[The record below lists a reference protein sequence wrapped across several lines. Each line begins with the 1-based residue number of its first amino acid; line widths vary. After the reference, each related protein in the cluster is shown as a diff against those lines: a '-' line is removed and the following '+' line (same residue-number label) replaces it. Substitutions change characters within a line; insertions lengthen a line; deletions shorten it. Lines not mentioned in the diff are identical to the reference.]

1 MQVNLENVSTVKK
14 VLHIEVSEE
23 DVIKELDSAYKELKK
38 TAKVKGFRPGK
49 VPRPGLE
56 RMFKKEVH
64 SDVTGRLI
72 QNSFVDA
79 IKEIDLNFI
88 GEPAIDPTELETK
101 GPYKYDATV
110 EIKPELDEIDFK
122 GLSLTKT
129 LYKYSDAEIEGQ
141 LNMLQKNLT
150 QLKNIEDD
158 RPAQE
163 GDSAMVDYEG
173 FKDEK
178 PLEDLGKTE
187 NHVMKIGAGTL
198 TKEFDDNIIGMKA
211 GEEKS
216 FSVKFPEDYYK
227 EKIANL
233 EVDFKVTLKEIKEE
247 ILPEIDDEFAK
258 DLGPFENLDAV
269 KEEIAKN
276 LTQGY
281 DKRIE
286 QEMNEQIFETL
297 ISRHDFE
304 LPEVMVKYELEGILE
319 ETERTYAQ
327 NNLTMEMLGQTRE
340 LLSEKYRETAE
351 KQVQR
356 HIILGKIVEQEEL
369 KISDEELGE
378 SYKEMSE
385 AFSQPVEEIKKFYM
399 QNPDRIQFLKHT
411 LLEKNAIALIIKNS
425 DITEKEPE
433 EIEGS
438 ESEEKDK
445 E

>member
-49 VPRPGLE
+49 VPRPVLE